1 MGEAIFYHLTMRPLE
16 AALPEL
22 LEKTLERGWRAVV
35 RCGSVERV
43 GALDKLLWTY
53 RDESFL
59 PHGVAGDGPA
69 ERQPI
74 YLTAGPEL
82 PNAPQLLFLVD
93 GADASPEEMASFER
107 CCLMFDGNDPAMVAK
122 AREAWKSA
130 TGGGLPAVYWA
141 QDDRGRWVKK
151 TEAKP
156 A

>member
-1 MGEAIFYHLTMRPLE
+1 
-16 AALPEL
+16 
-22 LEKTLERGWRAVV
+22 
-35 RCGSVERV
+35 
-43 GALDKLLWTY
+43 
-53 RDESFL
+53 
-59 PHGVAGDGPA
+59 
-69 ERQPI
+69 
-74 YLTAGPEL
+74 L
-82 PNAPQLLFLVD
+82 PNAPQLLFLVV